1 MGDKRNYA
9 ALDWVIGEI
18 GETLKDARQS
28 LEAYVEDPRDTAR
41 IRFCLT
47 HIHQVHGSL
56 QMVQFH
62 GASLF
67 AEEMEALAEALMHG
81 QVTNEKEAQEALMRS
96 LLQLPLY
103 LDQVKVHHDD
113 HPSVVLPL
121 LNDLRAVRKQSYLSE
136 TNLFSPDLSSL
147 AEIRG
152 ERHPILQ
159 DKAKLREVFKKLREM
174 YQYAAASVLRGVKI
188 DENLTYLDKVLV
200 RAEGVSRGTAAH
212 PLWQA
217 AAALLE
223 ALVRDDVEL
232 SIAVRGLL
240 RQLAR
245 ELRVLEEHGVAA
257 LDAPPKEGLLRNL
270 LYYVAQA
277 EDGGSRVAE
286 VKQRYG
292 LDGALLGGTS
302 TRAQM
307 RKGLIS
313 PPEPDAIRA
322 VVVALQD
329 ELNTCKH
336 LLDLALSGQGGLSD
350 LEEMLPII
358 KRIGDTLA
366 VLGIGEMR
374 KQCMQQYDALAR
386 IRSAGKFGDSELID
400 IANGL
405 ATLENRLEAIAKGAG
420 KTTDYANLDEREVEI
435 DAAKHAVLVECRAGM
450 ETVKETIVEAMS
462 NQWNTSNLPRAVE
475 TLHHV
480 QGGLLMVPLPRPAAI
495 AEACSV
501 YIRDQLSHRPA
512 LPGRELQALAEAIA
526 SIDYFLERL
535 IGGHGDDLDM
545 YLDLAE
551 EALAQLG
558 HSVNGKPL
566 PEPTATVAREPAP
579 APEVAPTPVAA
590 PAEESIVED
599 QAEEEPAAAVA
610 PPLVA
615 EGLVTAEELEEDNES
630 DIDDEIIDIFIEE
643 AADVLATLEE
653 YVPRWADNL
662 GDEDAMVTVRRAFHT
677 LKGSGRMVDAQDIG
691 ELAWAVENMLN
702 RVLDRTVPAQPA
714 HIHLIERVL
723 KVVPALIDAFK
734 NRRPHPDPVRCQ
746 QYIDW
751 AQEMA
756 QGRFPAALD
765 SSSQYQDFTPEAP
778 TVEPEPEQEAVLQ
791 EENEDQVLWE
801 IFASEATTHL
811 AVVDEYIADMI
822 TAAPLYTP
830 PTDQLQRALHTLKG
844 SAHMAGVAP
853 VAAIMAPLENF
864 IKELR
869 SYQIRIDDDI
879 LQLLQDAAAYT
890 REGLE
895 CIYGHRPVVLPK
907 QEQFVA
913 RVQELYELHLA
924 PLIHLKESSGGENKT
939 VDPRMLA
946 IFMAEEMR
954 LLLDADLLLARWR
967 NEPEAINNELPPL
980 LNELRTLSEGARQAN
995 LPAVSLLAEQL
1006 QAAHQAVL
1014 DGRLPRDDNFFDVT
1028 IAAHEKL
1035 LDMVDQIA
1043 AGQTIQPLS
1052 AELQSRLDALAAPAE
1067 LAEAEETVAEE
1078 LTPAAEITAGET
1090 TPEEPWLAQETLLT
1104 DTLAEQPEV
1113 LAEADVPADEAQ
1125 VEEESQAE
1133 EQESAEAG
1141 WIGEELPSSELLFDN
1156 QFAATDEIATDAD
1169 VAAVEETLLEENTP
1183 LDEEELIYFSEES
1196 SEGELTAGD
1205 FLIADEES
1213 ADAGEFDGL
1222 SFDAEATEEELVSA
1236 DAPLL
1241 EEEQAF
1247 AANDHWSASEGLV
1260 AEANLAD
1267 DSAQIAILTNEI
1279 PDDSNL
1285 SAEDFVMDE
1294 EEFLLAEQEISA
1306 EQPLFA
1312 GEEQTPSDLYVPVE
1326 DDAFADEP
1334 AEEQDLQSVEEDAV
1348 VLQEEEPVVLED
1360 VVEPELIAEAQADA
1374 EQQVDEPAAEEVF
1387 EPVESLQVLQTA
1399 ADVEPPPVTV
1409 VQPAAFAPSTLD
1421 TAYIDEAD
1429 FDPDILEIFLDEAF
1443 ELIEEMDE
1451 AIHDWESNW
1460 DNRDAPDTMKRAL
1473 HTLKG
1478 GARLAGL
1485 KNLGELAHDYESFLI
1500 VSSDPSSDPT
1510 YFQKLLAYQD
1520 QVLNGVRAVKAR
1532 LDGEPPP
1539 EPIKTSA
1546 AVPPPVKAPVAAE
1559 PVAPSAAVEAAPVTE
1574 EVPSAPV
1581 AKAVSPVDEG
1591 DDLDDHF
1598 MAPAPRGPAMPQTTK
1613 RQGSQEMIKVSADLL
1628 EELVNLAGETSISR
1642 GRLEQQISDLSGAV
1656 DEVDGT
1662 LRRLHEQLRRLDIE
1676 TEAQV
1681 LFRQEKMASH
1691 EGFDPL
1697 EMDRYSQLQQLTRSL
1712 MESASDLVDL
1722 KATLSEK
1729 IRDAETLLLQQSRI
1743 NSALQEGLMRSR
1755 MVPFSRLVPRLRR
1768 IVRQV
1773 SGELGKHVNFELDNV
1788 EGEMDRSV
1796 LERMV
1801 APLEHMLRN
1810 AVDHGIETPTDR
1822 IAAGKPETGRIL
1834 LSLAREGGDIL
1845 LRLADDGRGINL
1857 ARVRAKAIERG
1868 LMTADANLS
1877 DHEVMQFILQA
1888 GFSTAENV
1896 THISGRGVGMD
1907 VVAAEIKQLGGT
1919 IVIDSKMGVG
1929 TQFTVRL
1936 PFTVSVNRAL
1946 MVQLGNETYAIPLNT
1961 IEGIVRVSPFELE
1974 HYYSHPE
1981 ARFEYAGE
1989 NYQVRYLAT
1998 MLDRDHLPNLEGQV
2012 LPLPVILVRTAQH
2025 TMALQVDGLQGSR
2038 EIVVKSLGPQFAAVQ
2053 GLSGAT
2059 VMGDGSVVVILD
2071 PHALVRREV
2080 ALSSLP
2086 APAKPQA
2093 YLPQTEPSQRTIMVV
2108 DDSVTV
2114 RKVMTR
2120 FLERE
2125 GFNVITAK
2133 DGVDA
2138 LQVLQEEIPDLMLL
2152 DIEMPRMD
2160 GFEVAKNVRST
2171 SRLRHLPIIMIT
2183 SRTGDKHR
2191 QHALNIGVNEYLGK
2205 PYQEEVL
2212 LKTMES
2218 LLNKQPKKA

>member
-56 QMVQFH
+56 QMVEFH

-81 QVTNEKEAQEALMRS
+81 RVTNEKEAQEALMRS

-103 LDQVKVHHDD
+103 LDQVKTYHDD
-113 HPSVVLPL
+113 HPGVVLPL

-136 TNLFSPDLSSL
+136 TNLFNPDLSSL
-147 AEIRG
+147 GQVHG
-152 ERHPILQ
+152 ERHPVLQ
-159 DKAKLREVFKKLREM
+159 DKAKLKEVFKKLREM
-174 YQYAAASVLRGVKI
+174 YQYATASVLRGVKI
-188 DENLTYLDKVLV
+188 DEHLSYLDKVLV
-200 RAEGVSRGTAAH
+200 RAEGISRGTSSH
-212 PLWQA
+212 PLWHA

-245 ELRVLEEHGVAA
+245 ELHVLEDHGVAA
-257 LDAPPKEGLLRNL
+257 LDAPPREGLLRNL
-270 LYYVAQA
+270 LYYVARA
-277 EDGGSRVAE
+277 ENGGTRVAE
-286 VKQRYG
+286 VKGLYG
-292 LDGALLGGTS
+292 LDKALFGGTS
-302 TRAQM
+302 SNAQM

-336 LLDLALSGQGGLSD
+336 LLDLALSGQGGMSD
-350 LEEMLPII
+350 LEEMLPIV

-374 KQCMQQYDALAR
+374 KQAMAEYEMLVA
-386 IRSAGKFGDSELID
+386 IRDRGSFADGELID

-405 ATLENRLEAIAKGAG
+405 ANLENRLEAIAKGAG
-420 KTTDYANLDEREVEI
+420 KTTDYASLNERDVEI
-435 DAAKHAVLVECRAGM
+435 DSAKHAVLVECRAGL

-501 YIRDQLSHRPA
+501 YIRDQLSRRAA
-512 LPGRELQALAEAIA
+512 LPGKELQTLADAIA
-526 SIDYFLERL
+526 SIDYYLERL
-535 IGGHGDDLDM
+535 VGGHGDDIDM
-545 YLDLAE
+545 YLARAD

-558 HSVNGKPL
+558 SSLNGSVKPQAAGAEL
-566 PEPTATVAREPAP
+566 DEAEEAPATAPATTSEPATLVVTRAELLAE
-579 APEVAPTPVAA
+579 APSTPVAA
-590 PAEESIVED
+590 
-599 QAEEEPAAAVA
+599 AVA
-610 PPLVA
+610 EA
-615 EGLVTAEELEEDNES
+615 DDEENP
-630 DIDDEIIDIFIEE
+630 IDDEIIEIFVEE

-653 YVPRWADNL
+653 YVPRWAANL
-662 GDEDAMVTVRRAFHT
+662 TDEDATVTIRRAFHT

-691 ELAWAVENMLN
+691 ELAWAIENMLN
-702 RVLDRTVPAQPA
+702 RVLDRSVSPQSAQVQ
-714 HIHLIERVL
+714 LIEQVL
-723 KVVPALIDAFK
+723 EIIPDLVDAFK
-734 NRRPHPDPVRCQ
+734 SRRPHPDPARCNQ
-746 QYIDW
+746 FIQW
-751 AQEMA
+751 AQDLS
-756 QGRFPAALD
+756 QGRVPVALD
-765 SSSQYQDFTPEAP
+765 SLSSYEDVSTPAVQEPESAVL
-778 TVEPEPEQEAVLQ
+778 VEPQ
-791 EENEDQVLWE
+791 EESEDQVLWE
-801 IFASEATTHL
+801 IFASEALTHL
-811 AVVDEYIADMI
+811 AVLDHYITDMV
-822 TAAPLYTP
+822 TAAPLYSP

-844 SAHMAGVAP
+844 SAHMAAVTP
-853 VAAIMAPLENF
+853 IAAIMTPLESF

-869 SYQIRIDDDI
+869 SYQLRIDDDI
-879 LQLLQDAAAYT
+879 LQLLQDAAQYT
-890 REGLE
+890 RDGLD
-895 CIYGHRPVVLPK
+895 CIYARRPVVLPK
-907 QEQFVA
+907 QEQFIA
-913 RVQELYELHLA
+913 RVQELTELHLA
-924 PLIHLKESSGGENKT
+924 PLIHLREIGDEGEHKA
-939 VDPRMLA
+939 VDPRLLA
-946 IFMAEEMR
+946 IFMAEEMS
-954 LLLDADLLLARWR
+954 LLLDADRLLAYWR
-967 NEPEAINNELPPL
+967 ELPESLRDELPPL
-980 LNELRTLSEGARQAN
+980 MAELQTLSEGARQAN
-995 LPAVSLLAEQL
+995 LPDMSNFAEKLKTIYGAVVAGQLLPDAT
-1006 QAAHQAVL
+1006 
-1014 DGRLPRDDNFFDVT
+1014 FFAT
-1028 IAAHEKL
+1028 MIAAQEKL
-1035 LDMVDQIA
+1035 LDMVDQVA
-1043 AGQTIQPLS
+1043 AGQNVLPVS
-1052 AELQSRLDALAAPAE
+1052 AELQARLDALSTPAE
-1067 LAEAEETVAEE
+1067 ESAEAFADFEFEEEDAGFAANDFGAEVEIEDAE
-1078 LTPAAEITAGET
+1078 LLPVEDIAAAEIEDADS
-1090 TPEEPWLAQETLLT
+1090 TPTEPWLGQETLLT
-1104 DTLAEQPEV
+1104 EQIGESIASDLADAPV
-1113 LAEADVPADEAQ
+1113 AFDLEASDIETDWQ
-1125 VEEESQAE
+1125 K
-1133 EQESAEAG
+1133 
-1141 WIGEELPSSELLFDN
+1141 EELPSSELLFAND
-1156 QFAATDEIATDAD
+1156 FATTDE
-1169 VAAVEETLLEENTP
+1169 VASDSAHNERALESEEP
-1183 LDEEELIYFSEES
+1183 IYFAEAGDDEF
-1196 SEGELTAGD
+1196 TAGD
-1205 FLIADEES
+1205 FLVEDEES
-1213 ADAGEFDGL
+1213 ADTGEPAEGDLLFAAADIYSSEPVLIGDDQADDEL
-1222 SFDAEATEEELVSA
+1222 ESGAMDALAEALSGKPFADLFPGAMDLDEESDSDHAAVGLLVDETLNPIA
-1236 DAPLL
+1236 
-1241 EEEQAF
+1241 EE
-1247 AANDHWSASEGLV
+1247 S
-1260 AEANLAD
+1260 
-1267 DSAQIAILTNEI
+1267 I
-1279 PDDSNL
+1279 
-1285 SAEDFVMDE
+1285 SAEFSEDTDDLVFADIE
-1294 EEFLLAEQEISA
+1294 EVSA
-1306 EQPLFA
+1306 EQPLFVE
-1312 GEEQTPSDLYVPVE
+1312 GEPEETDLFVAVE
-1326 DDAFADEP
+1326 DDLEVNDDLDEGDAEP
-1334 AEEQDLQSVEEDAV
+1334 AEVDPMEDAF
-1348 VLQEEEPVVLED
+1348 EPDESLEVLEAAGEAEAAGEFEAESTAAEPIELAVPD
-1360 VVEPELIAEAQADA
+1360 VVVKQA
-1374 EQQVDEPAAEEVF
+1374 
-1387 EPVESLQVLQTA
+1387 
-1399 ADVEPPPVTV
+1399 PPV
-1409 VQPAAFAPSTLD
+1409 AASHLD
-1421 TAYIDEAD
+1421 AAHIDADD
-1429 FDPDILEIFLDEAF
+1429 FDADILEIFLEEAG

-1451 AIHDWESNW
+1451 AIHAWESDWN
-1460 DNRDAPDTMKRAL
+1460 DRNPPDTMKRAL

-1485 KNLGELAHDYESFLI
+1485 KNLGELAHDYETFLM
-1500 VSSDPSSDPT
+1500 VSSDPASRPD
-1510 YFQKLLAYQD
+1510 YFQTLLTYQD
-1520 QVLNGVRAVKAR
+1520 QVLNGVRGVRAR
-1532 LDGEPPP
+1532 LDGQPAPAP
-1539 EPIKTSA
+1539 VPVPRPAPIA
-1546 AVPPPVKAPVAAE
+1546 PPPVT
-1559 PVAPSAAVEAAPVTE
+1559 APVTE
-1574 EVPSAPV
+1574 TVAQLPAVTEVV
-1581 AKAVSPVDEG
+1581 KAVDEG
-1591 DDLDDHF
+1591 DDLDEHF
-1598 MAPAPRGPAMPQTTK
+1598 MAPAANRGPVVTQSGK
-1613 RQGSQEMIKVSADLL
+1613 RQGPQEMIKVSADLL

-1691 EGFDPL
+1691 EQFDPL
-1697 EMDRYSQLQQLTRSL
+1697 EMDRYSQLQQITRSL

-1722 KATLSEK
+1722 KTTLTEK
-1729 IRDAETLLLQQSRI
+1729 IRDTETLLLQQSRI

-1810 AVDHGIETPTDR
+1810 AVDHGIEAPADR

-1834 LSLAREGGDIL
+1834 LGLAREGGDIL

-1857 ARVRAKAIERG
+1857 SRVRAKAIERG
-1868 LMTADANLS
+1868 LMTADSQLS

-1907 VVAAEIKQLGGT
+1907 VVAAEIKQLGGA

-1946 MVQLGNETYAIPLNT
+1946 MVQLNTETYAIPLNT

-1974 HYYSHPE
+1974 HYYSHPD

-1989 NYQVRYLAT
+1989 NYQVRHLAT
-1998 MLDRDHLPNLEGQV
+1998 MLDHDVQPRLEGQV

-2080 ALSSLP
+2080 ALSNLP
-2086 APAKPQA
+2086 APVRE
-2093 YLPQTEPSQRTIMVV
+2093 LPAEVAPEPAHKTIMVV

-2114 RKVMTR
+2114 RKVMSR

-2125 GFNVITAK
+2125 GYNVVTAK

-2138 LQVLQEEIPDLMLL
+2138 LQLLQEDIPDLMLL

-2191 QHALNIGVNEYLGK
+2191 QHALSIGVNEYLGK
-2205 PYQEEVL
+2205 PYQEDVL
-2212 LKTMES
+2212 LKTMEA
-2218 LLNKQPKKA
+2218 LLAKKHKRA

>member
-56 QMVQFH
+56 QMVEFH

-103 LDQVKVHHDD
+103 LDQVKNHHDD
-113 HPSVVLPL
+113 HPGVVLPL

-136 TNLFSPDLSSL
+136 TNLFNPDLASL
-147 AEIRG
+147 GQVRG

-159 DKAKLREVFKKLREM
+159 DKTKLREVFKKLREM
-174 YQYAAASVLRGVKI
+174 YQYATASVLRGVKI
-188 DENLTYLDKVLV
+188 DENLSYLDKVLV
-200 RAEGVSRGTAAH
+200 RMEGISRGTSSH
-212 PLWQA
+212 PLWHA

-240 RQLAR
+240 RLLAR
-245 ELRVLEEHGVAA
+245 ELRILEEHGVAA
-257 LDAPPKEGLLRNL
+257 LDAPPRDGLLRNL
-270 LYYVAQA
+270 LYYVARA
-277 EDGGSRVAE
+277 EDGGARVAD
-286 VKQRYG
+286 VKQTFG
-292 LDGALLGGTS
+292 LDKALLGGTS
-302 TRAQM
+302 TGAQM

-336 LLDLALSGQGGLSD
+336 LLDLALSGQGGMSD
-350 LEEMLPII
+350 LEEMLPIV
-358 KRIGDTLA
+358 KRIADTLA

-374 KQCMQQYDALAR
+374 KQAMTQYEALAAMR
-386 IRSAGKFGDSELID
+386 DKGTFADGELID
-400 IANGL
+400 VANGL
-405 ATLENRLEAIAKGAG
+405 AHLENRLEAIAKGAG
-420 KTTDYANLDEREVEI
+420 KTTDYASLDEREVEI
-435 DAAKHAVLVECRAGM
+435 DSAKHAVLMECRAGL
-450 ETVKETIVEAMS
+450 EAVKETIVEAMS

-495 AEACSV
+495 AEACSI
-501 YIRDQLSHRPA
+501 YIRDQLSQRPA
-512 LPGRELQALAEAIA
+512 LPGKELQTLAEAIA
-526 SIDYFLERL
+526 SIDYYLERL
-535 IGGHGDDLDM
+535 IGGHGDDLEM
-545 YLDLAE
+545 YLALAE
-551 EALAQLG
+551 EALALLG
-558 HSVNGKPL
+558 YFLG
-566 PEPTATVAREPAP
+566 TAPAESQDAATAQVPAP
-579 APEVAPTPVAA
+579 ATGSQGSAEQVPQPAA
-590 PAEESIVED
+590 PVSMTPPPPAISAEAEEGED
-599 QAEEEPAAAVA
+599 D
-610 PPLVA
+610 
-615 EGLVTAEELEEDNES
+615 DNP
-630 DIDDEIIDIFIEE
+630 IDDEIIEIFVEE

-653 YVPRWADNL
+653 YVPRWAANMA
-662 GDEDAMVTVRRAFHT
+662 DEDAIITVRRAFHT

-691 ELAWAVENMLN
+691 ELAWSIENMLN
-702 RVLDRTVPAQPA
+702 RVLDRTVTAQPA
-714 HIHLIERVL
+714 HVRLIEQVL
-723 KVVPALIDAFK
+723 KVVPALVDAFK
-734 NRRPHPDPVRCQ
+734 NRQPHPDPARCNQ
-746 QYIDW
+746 FIQW
-751 AQEMA
+751 AQELA
-756 QGRFPAALD
+756 QGQLPAALD
-765 SSSQYQDFTPEAP
+765 SAGSYEDVPP
-778 TVEPEPEQEAVLQ
+778 PEQAESESHVTADET

-801 IFASEATTHL
+801 IFASEAATHL
-811 AVVDEYIADMI
+811 AVVDEYIADM
-822 TAAPLYTP
+822 TAAAPLYSP

-844 SAHMAGVAP
+844 SAHMAAVTP
-853 VAAIMAPLENF
+853 IAAIMTPLESF

-869 SYQIRIDDDI
+869 SYQLRIDDDI
-879 LQLLQDAAAYT
+879 LQLLQDAVAYT
-890 REGLE
+890 REGLD
-895 CIYGHRPVVLPK
+895 CIYAHRPVTLTK
-907 QEQFVA
+907 QEQFIA
-913 RVQELYELHLA
+913 RVQELCERYLA
-924 PLIHLKESSGGENKT
+924 PLIHLRESGDDGEHKA
-939 VDPRMLA
+939 VDPRLLA
-946 IFMAEEMR
+946 IFMAEEMS

-967 NEPEAINNELPPL
+967 DAPEALTGELPPL
-980 LNELRTLSEGARQAN
+980 VAELQTLSEGARQAN
-995 LPAVSLLAEQL
+995 LPAMSGFAEQL
-1006 QAAHQAVL
+1006 KAIYSAVL
-1014 DGRLPRDDNFFDVT
+1014 EHRLSPDTAFFDT
-1028 IAAHEKL
+1028 MIAAHEKL
-1035 LDMVDQIA
+1035 LDMVDQVA
-1043 AGQTIQPLS
+1043 AGQNIVPIS
-1052 AELQSRLDALAAPAE
+1052 AELQADLDTLSISTAEVSLSAAEDGEALEAFADFPFEEEAGFDAADFA
-1067 LAEAEETVAEE
+1067 AEANEAANDQEDDETSLE
-1078 LTPAAEITAGET
+1078 LTVPDLAVESEANEDAAASE
-1090 TPEEPWLAQETLLT
+1090 PEEFWLGQETLLT
-1104 DTLAEQPEV
+1104 EHLP
-1113 LAEADVPADEAQ
+1113 
-1125 VEEESQAE
+1125 EESRPEAE
-1133 EQESAEAG
+1133 LAGSATEEAA
-1141 WIGEELPSSELLFDN
+1141 WQNAELPSSELLFEND
-1156 QFAATDEIATDAD
+1156 FATTDEVATFAVQDEHAD
-1169 VAAVEETLLEENTP
+1169 LLEHA
-1183 LDEEELIYFSEES
+1183 DEAFIDFSEADD
-1196 SEGELTAGD
+1196 EGFGAGD
-1205 FLIADEES
+1205 FLVEDEES
-1213 ADAGEFDGL
+1213 ADAGEPVEGDLLFAADENAVEPPLIQDDESEFAGLDTAEPSGFDFAPGEL
-1222 SFDAEATEEELVSA
+1222 TAAVASTDSDEDLVFADAEEV
-1236 DAPLL
+1236 
-1241 EEEQAF
+1241 
-1247 AANDHWSASEGLV
+1247 
-1260 AEANLAD
+1260 
-1267 DSAQIAILTNEI
+1267 
-1279 PDDSNL
+1279 
-1285 SAEDFVMDE
+1285 
-1294 EEFLLAEQEISA
+1294 SA
-1306 EQPLFA
+1306 EQPLFVD
-1312 GEEQTPSDLYVPVE
+1312 GEPEDEAEIFVAEEDELAFE
-1326 DDAFADEP
+1326 DDGLPENTI
-1334 AEEQDLQSVEEDAV
+1334 VT
-1348 VLQEEEPVVLED
+1348 EEE
-1360 VVEPELIAEAQADA
+1360 A
-1374 EQQVDEPAAEEVF
+1374 F
-1387 EPVESLQVLQTA
+1387 EPDEGLQVLATETDI
-1399 ADVEPPPVTV
+1399 DVEPVILEQRADVVAPPN
-1409 VQPAAFAPSTLD
+1409 PAERHRD
-1421 TAYIDEAD
+1421 TAHIDAED
-1429 FDPDILEIFLDEAF
+1429 FDPDILEIFLEEAA

-1451 AIHDWESNW
+1451 AIHDWESDW
-1460 DNRDAPDTMKRAL
+1460 ANRDAPDTMKRAL

-1485 KNLGELAHDYESFLI
+1485 KNLGELAHDYETFLM
-1500 VSSDPSSDPT
+1500 VSTDPSSNPH
-1510 YFQKLLAYQD
+1510 YFQTLLAYQD
-1520 QVLNGVRAVKAR
+1520 QVLNGVRGVRAR
-1532 LDGEPPP
+1532 LDGEP
-1539 EPIKTSA
+1539 EPA
-1546 AVPPPVKAPVAAE
+1546 PPPRPAPVATA
-1559 PVAPSAAVEAAPVTE
+1559 VSAPTADAPV
-1574 EVPSAPV
+1574 VQAPV
-1581 AKAVSPVDEG
+1581 PPAQQIVKAVDEG

-1598 MAPAPRGPAMPQTTK
+1598 MAPVVNRGPVTTQGK
-1613 RQGSQEMIKVSADLL
+1613 RQGPQEMIKVPADLL

-1681 LFRQEKMASH
+1681 LFRQEKMATH

-1722 KATLSEK
+1722 KSTLTDK
-1729 IRDAETLLLQQSRI
+1729 IRDTETLLLQQSRI

-1810 AVDHGIETPTDR
+1810 AVDHGIETPADR
-1822 IAAGKPETGRIL
+1822 VAAGKPETGRIL

-1857 ARVRAKAIERG
+1857 ERVRAKAIERG
-1868 LMTADANLS
+1868 LMAAEAQLS

-1907 VVAAEIKQLGGT
+1907 VVAAEIKQLGGA
-1919 IVIDSKMGVG
+1919 IVIDSRMGMG

-1946 MVQLGNETYAIPLNT
+1946 MVQLGTDAYAIPLNT

-1974 HYYSHPE
+1974 HYYSHPD

-1989 NYQVRYLAT
+1989 NYQVRHLGT
-1998 MLDRDHLPNLEGQV
+1998 MLDHELQPRLDGQV
-2012 LPLPVILVRTAQH
+2012 LPLPVILVRSAQH

-2059 VMGDGSVVVILD
+2059 VMGDGSVVIILD

-2080 ALSSLP
+2080 ALSVLP
-2086 APAKPQA
+2086 APVRE
-2093 YLPQTEPSQRTIMVV
+2093 LPAEIAAEPVHKTIMVV

-2125 GFNVITAK
+2125 GYNVVTAK

-2138 LQVLQEEIPDLMLL
+2138 LQLLQDELPDLMLL

-2171 SRLRHLPIIMIT
+2171 SRMRHLPIIMIT

-2191 QHALNIGVNEYLGK
+2191 QHALSIGVNEYLGK
-2205 PYQEEVL
+2205 PYQEDVL
-2212 LKTMES
+2212 LKTMEA
-2218 LLNKQPKKA
+2218 LLSKKTKRA

>member
-56 QMVQFH
+56 QMVEFH

-81 QVTNEKEAQEALMRS
+81 RVTNEKEAQEALMRS

-103 LDQVKVHHDD
+103 LDQVKTYHDD
-113 HPSVVLPL
+113 HPGVVLPL

-136 TNLFSPDLSSL
+136 TNLFNPDLSSL
-147 AEIRG
+147 GQVRG
-152 ERHPILQ
+152 ERHPVLQ
-159 DKAKLREVFKKLREM
+159 DKAKLKEVFKKLREM
-174 YQYAAASVLRGVKI
+174 YQYATASVLRGVKI
-188 DENLTYLDKVLV
+188 DEHLSYLDKVLV
-200 RAEGVSRGTAAH
+200 RAEGISRGTSSH
-212 PLWQA
+212 PLWHA
-217 AAALLE
+217 ASALLE

-245 ELRVLEEHGVAA
+245 ELHVLEDHGVAA
-257 LDAPPKEGLLRNL
+257 LDAPPREGLLRNL
-270 LYYVAQA
+270 LYYVARA
-277 EDGGSRVAE
+277 EDGGTRVAE
-286 VKQRYG
+286 VKELYG
-292 LDGALLGGTS
+292 LDKALFGGS
-302 TRAQM
+302 SSNAQM

-336 LLDLALSGQGGLSD
+336 LLDLALSGQGGMSD
-350 LEEMLPII
+350 LEEMLPIV

-374 KQCMQQYDALAR
+374 KQAMEQHEMLVA
-386 IRSAGKFGDSELID
+386 IRDRGSFADGELID

-405 ATLENRLEAIAKGAG
+405 ANLENRLEAIAKGAG
-420 KTTDYANLDEREVEI
+420 KTTDYASLNERDVEI
-435 DAAKHAVLVECRAGM
+435 DSAKHAVLVECRSGL

-462 NQWNTSNLPRAVE
+462 NTWNTSNLPRAVE

-501 YIRDQLSHRPA
+501 YIRDHLCHRTAQPSK
-512 LPGRELQALAEAIA
+512 ELQTLADAIA
-526 SIDYFLERL
+526 SIDYYLERL
-535 IGGHGDDLDM
+535 VGGHGDDIEI
-545 YLDLAE
+545 YLTRAD
-551 EALAQLG
+551 EALAQLNDLVEG
-558 HSVNGKPL
+558 NAAA
-566 PEPTATVAREPAP
+566 PEAAVTPAV
-579 APEVAPTPVAA
+579 EVAPAAAAEPATLVEAVEDEPVAEA
-590 PAEESIVED
+590 P
-599 QAEEEPAAAVA
+599 AAVA
-610 PPLVA
+610 EAAAPEA
-615 EGLVTAEELEEDNES
+615 EAEDDENP
-630 DIDDEIIDIFIEE
+630 IDDEIIEIFVEE

-653 YVPRWADNL
+653 YVPRWASNL
-662 GDEDAMVTVRRAFHT
+662 QDEDATVTVRRAFHT

-691 ELAWAVENMLN
+691 ELAWAIENMLN
-702 RVLDRTVPAQPA
+702 RVLDRTVPPQLAQVQ
-714 HIHLIERVL
+714 LIEQVL
-723 KVVPALIDAFK
+723 TVIPDLVDAFK
-734 NRRPHPDPVRCQ
+734 NRRPHPDPTRCNQ
-746 QYIDW
+746 FIQW
-751 AQEMA
+751 AQDLA
-756 QGRFPAALD
+756 QGRVPQALD
-765 SSSQYQDFTPEAP
+765 SLSSYEDVPAPAVQEEPESDVL
-778 TVEPEPEQEAVLQ
+778 VEPQ
-791 EENEDQVLWE
+791 EESEDQVLWE
-801 IFASEATTHL
+801 IFASEALTHL
-811 AVVDEYIADMI
+811 VVLDGYITDMV
-822 TAAPLYTP
+822 TAAPLYSP

-844 SAHMAGVAP
+844 SAHMAAVTP
-853 VAAIMAPLENF
+853 IAAIMTPLESF

-869 SYQIRIDDDI
+869 SYQLRIDDDI
-879 LQLLQDAAAYT
+879 LQLLQDAAQYT
-890 REGLE
+890 REGLD
-895 CIYGHRPVVLPK
+895 CIYVRQPVVLPK
-907 QEQFVA
+907 QEQFIA
-913 RVQELYELHLA
+913 RVQELSERHLG
-924 PLIHLKESSGGENKT
+924 PLIHLKESGDDGEHKA
-939 VDPRMLA
+939 VDPRLLA
-946 IFMAEEMR
+946 IFMAEEMS
-954 LLLDADLLLARWR
+954 LLLDADRLLAYWR
-967 NEPEAINNELPPL
+967 ELPDSLSGELPPL
-980 LNELRTLSEGARQAN
+980 IAELQTLSEGARQAN
-995 LPAVSLLAEQL
+995 LPDMSSFAEKLKAIYSAVVAGQL
-1006 QAAHQAVL
+1006 PPDAT
-1014 DGRLPRDDNFFDVT
+1014 FFAT
-1028 IAAHEKL
+1028 MIAAQEKL
-1035 LDMVDQIA
+1035 LDMVDQVA
-1043 AGQTIQPLS
+1043 AGQNVLPVS
-1052 AELQSRLDALAAPAE
+1052 AELQARLDALFTAPAE
-1067 LAEAEETVAEE
+1067 AFADFEFEEEDAGF
-1078 LTPAAEITAGET
+1078 AAEDFGTEVEIEDAELLPVEEAAAAETDVADT
-1090 TPEEPWLAQETLLT
+1090 TPTESWLGQETLLT
-1104 DTLAEQPEV
+1104 ENFD
-1113 LAEADVPADEAQ
+1113 ADESDLVASDEEA
-1125 VEEESQAE
+1125 VEQ
-1133 EQESAEAG
+1133 
-1141 WIGEELPSSELLFDN
+1141 EELPSSELLFAND
-1156 QFAATDEIATDAD
+1156 FATTDE
-1169 VAAVEETLLEENTP
+1169 VASEGAHDEPALE
-1183 LDEEELIYFSEES
+1183 SEES
-1196 SEGELTAGD
+1196 VFFAEDGDDEFTADD
-1205 FLIADEES
+1205 FLAADEES
-1213 ADAGEFDGL
+1213 ADTGEVLEGDLLFAAEDIYSSEPVLIDDEQSEAGDSEAMDALAEALSDKPLAELFPGIMDLDDDSDSEHAAAELSADEELSLIAEEPVDAGL
-1222 SFDAEATEEELVSA
+1222 SDE
-1236 DAPLL
+1236 
-1241 EEEQAF
+1241 
-1247 AANDHWSASEGLV
+1247 
-1260 AEANLAD
+1260 AD
-1267 DSAQIAILTNEI
+1267 DLVFADI
-1279 PDDSNL
+1279 
-1285 SAEDFVMDE
+1285 E
-1294 EEFLLAEQEISA
+1294 EVSA
-1306 EQPLFA
+1306 EQPVL
-1312 GEEQTPSDLYVPVE
+1312 VE
-1326 DDAFADEP
+1326 DEAEETELFVAAEDDFVVDDEEAVAESVEIDATEDAFEPDESL
-1334 AEEQDLQSVEEDAV
+1334 E
-1348 VLQEEEPVVLED
+1348 VLEIASEPEPV
-1360 VVEPELIAEAQADA
+1360 AE
-1374 EQQVDEPAAEEVF
+1374 VAAESAAPEAAVEVAAP
-1387 EPVESLQVLQTA
+1387 EVTITQAPPTPESH
-1399 ADVEPPPVTV
+1399 
-1409 VQPAAFAPSTLD
+1409 LD
-1421 TAYIDEAD
+1421 TAHIDADD
-1429 FDPDILEIFLDEAF
+1429 FDPDILEIFLEEAG

-1451 AIHDWESNW
+1451 AIHAWESDWN
-1460 DNRDAPDTMKRAL
+1460 DRNPPDTMKRAL

-1485 KNLGELAHDYESFLI
+1485 KNLGELAHDYETFLM
-1500 VSSDPSSDPT
+1500 VSSDPSSRPD
-1510 YFQKLLAYQD
+1510 YFQTLLAYPD
-1520 QVLNGVRAVKAR
+1520 QVLNGVRGVRAR
-1532 LDGEPPP
+1532 LDGEPAPAP
-1539 EPIKTSA
+1539 VPAPRPVPMT
-1546 AVPPPVKAPVAAE
+1546 PPPV
-1559 PVAPSAAVEAAPVTE
+1559 AAPVTE
-1574 EVPSAPV
+1574 TTTQLPAVTEVV
-1581 AKAVSPVDEG
+1581 KAVDDG

-1598 MAPAPRGPAMPQTTK
+1598 MAPAANRGPVVTQAGK
-1613 RQGSQEMIKVSADLL
+1613 RQGPQEMIKVSADLL

-1691 EGFDPL
+1691 EQFDPL

-1722 KATLSEK
+1722 KITLKDK
-1729 IRDAETLLLQQSRI
+1729 IRDTETLLLQQSRI

-1810 AVDHGIETPTDR
+1810 AVDHGIEAPADR

-1857 ARVRAKAIERG
+1857 SRVRAKAIERG
-1868 LMTADANLS
+1868 LMTAESQLS
-1877 DHEVMQFILQA
+1877 DHDVMQFILQA
-1888 GFSTAENV
+1888 GFSTAESV

-1907 VVAAEIKQLGGT
+1907 VVAAEIKQLGGA

-1946 MVQLGNETYAIPLNT
+1946 MVQLGTETYAIPLNT

-1974 HYYSHPE
+1974 HYYSHPD

-1989 NYQVRYLAT
+1989 NYQVRHLGT
-1998 MLDRDHLPNLEGQV
+1998 MLDRDMLPRLEGQV

-2038 EIVVKSLGPQFAAVQ
+2038 EIVVKSLGPQFASVQ

-2059 VMGDGSVVVILD
+2059 VMGDGSVVVIID

-2080 ALSSLP
+2080 ALSNLP
-2086 APAKPQA
+2086 APVRE
-2093 YLPQTEPSQRTIMVV
+2093 LPAEVAPEPVHKTIMVV

-2114 RKVMTR
+2114 RKVMSR

-2125 GFNVITAK
+2125 GYNVVTAK

-2138 LQVLQEEIPDLMLL
+2138 LQLLQEDIPDLMLL

-2160 GFEVAKNVRST
+2160 GFEVAKNVRSS

-2191 QHALNIGVNEYLGK
+2191 QHALSIGVNEYLGK
-2205 PYQEEVL
+2205 PYQEDVL
-2212 LKTMES
+2212 LKTMEA
-2218 LLNKQPKKA
+2218 LLAKKHKRA

>member
-56 QMVQFH
+56 QMVEFH

-103 LDQVKVHHDD
+103 LDQVKTYHDD
-113 HPSVVLPL
+113 HPGVVLPL

-136 TNLFSPDLSSL
+136 TNLFNPDLSSL
-147 AEIRG
+147 SQVRG
-152 ERHPILQ
+152 ERHPVLQ
-159 DKAKLREVFKKLREM
+159 DKAKLKEVFKKLREM
-174 YQYAAASVLRGVKI
+174 YQYATASVLRGVKI
-188 DENLTYLDKVLV
+188 DEHLGYLDKVLV
-200 RAEGVSRGTAAH
+200 RAEGISRGTSSH
-212 PLWQA
+212 PLWLA
-217 AAALLE
+217 ASALLE

-245 ELRVLEEHGVAA
+245 ELRILEEHGIAA
-257 LDAPPKEGLLRNL
+257 LDAPPREGLLRNL
-270 LYYVAQA
+270 LYYVARA
-277 EDGGSRVAE
+277 EDGGTRVSDIKE
-286 VKQRYG
+286 IFG
-292 LDGALLGGTS
+292 LNNALFGGS
-302 TRAQM
+302 SSNAQM
-307 RKGLIS
+307 RRGLIS

-336 LLDLALSGQGGLSD
+336 LLDLALSGQGGMSD
-350 LEEMLPII
+350 LEEMLPIV

-374 KQCMQQYDALAR
+374 KQAMVQYEALTA
-386 IRSAGKFGDSELID
+386 IRDKGAFADGELIEV
-400 IANGL
+400 ANGL
-405 ATLENRLEAIAKGAG
+405 ANLENRLEAIAKGAG
-420 KTTDYANLDEREVEI
+420 KTTDYASLNERDVEI
-435 DAAKHAVLVECRAGM
+435 DSAKHAVLVECRTGL

-462 NQWNTSNLPRAVE
+462 NQWNTSNLPRAVD

-480 QGGLLMVPLPRPAAI
+480 RGGLLMVPLPRPAAI

-501 YIRDQLSHRPA
+501 YIRDQLSHRAA
-512 LPGRELQALAEAIA
+512 LPGKELQTLADAIA

-535 IGGHGDDLDM
+535 VGGHGDDLDM
-545 YLDLAE
+545 YLARAD
-551 EALAQLG
+551 EALAQLDRYRDATAETDIG
-558 HSVNGKPL
+558 AEAEA
-566 PEPTATVAREPAP
+566 EPVTPASANAVVDAADDQVPVLAETVSAD
-579 APEVAPTPVAA
+579 APTSVTPTTLTPTTLP
-590 PAEESIVED
+590 PASADGED
-599 QAEEEPAAAVA
+599 ED
-610 PPLVA
+610 
-615 EGLVTAEELEEDNES
+615 EDNP
-630 DIDDEIIDIFIEE
+630 IDDEIIEIFVEE
-643 AADVLATLEE
+643 AADVLATLDE
-653 YVPRWADNL
+653 YVPRWAANMA
-662 GDEDAMVTVRRAFHT
+662 DEDAIITIRRAFHT

-691 ELAWAVENMLN
+691 ELAWSIENMLN
-702 RVLDRTVPAQPA
+702 RVLDRTVTAQPA
-714 HIHLIERVL
+714 QVQLIEQVL
-723 KVVPALIDAFK
+723 KVVPTLVDAFK
-734 NRRPHPDPVRCQ
+734 NGRPHPEPTRCAQ
-746 QYIDW
+746 FIQW
-751 AQEMA
+751 AQDLA
-756 QGRFPAALD
+756 QGRVPTALD
-765 SSSQYQDFTPEAP
+765 SIGSYEDVPPPVTQE
-778 TVEPEPEQEAVLQ
+778 VEPEVSAEVV

-801 IFASEATTHL
+801 IFASEALTHL
-811 AVVDEYIADMI
+811 AVVDDYIAEMM
-822 TAAPLYTP
+822 TAAPLYSP

-844 SAHMAGVAP
+844 SAHMASVAP
-853 VAAIMAPLENF
+853 IAAIMTPLETF

-869 SYQIRIDDDI
+869 SYQLRIDDDI
-879 LQLLQDAAAYT
+879 LQLLQDAAHYT
-890 REGLE
+890 REGLD
-895 CIYGHRPVVLPK
+895 CIYAHKPVVLPK
-907 QEQFVA
+907 QEQFIA
-913 RVQELYELHLA
+913 RVQELSELHLA
-924 PLIHLKESSGGENKT
+924 PLIHLREIASEGEHKA
-939 VDPRMLA
+939 VDPRLLA
-946 IFMAEEMR
+946 IFMAEEMS

-967 NEPEAINNELPPL
+967 EAPESLKEELPPL
-980 LNELRTLSEGARQAN
+980 IAELQTLSEGARQAN
-995 LPAVSLLAEQL
+995 LPVMSGFADQLKAIHSAALGGQLA
-1006 QAAHQAVL
+1006 ADDGFFTVL
-1014 DGRLPRDDNFFDVT
+1014 

-1043 AGQTIQPLS
+1043 AGQNIVPVS
-1052 AELQSRLDALAAPAE
+1052 AELQAELDALSAETAATSTVTPTE
-1067 LAEAEETVAEE
+1067 GLEDAEAFADFAFEEETGFDAADFAVAVEGDEELMELSPADLAVASEESEEVLPHAEHEESWLGQEELLTAKMPEEVAEE
-1078 LTPAAEITAGET
+1078 ASAPSAI
-1090 TPEEPWLAQETLLT
+1090 
-1104 DTLAEQPEV
+1104 D
-1113 LAEADVPADEAQ
+1113 ADAMDA
-1125 VEEESQAE
+1125 
-1133 EQESAEAG
+1133 
-1141 WIGEELPSSELLFDN
+1141 ELPSAELLYAND
-1156 QFAATDEIATDAD
+1156 FAATDEIASAD
-1169 VAAVEETLLEENTP
+1169 SV
-1183 LDEEELIYFSEES
+1183 DEESEEAVYFA
-1196 SEGELTAGD
+1196 EDNAFGAED
-1205 FLIADEES
+1205 FLIADEET
-1213 ADAGEFDGL
+1213 ADAGEPLEGDLLFAAEELYADEL
-1222 SFDAEATEEELVSA
+1222 SLVGEDAEYLTPEVDESEAAAAEEHLESSELDVDLTEESVAPGPLADESSLATASLADMALSIEDLVFLEAEEVSVEEPLIVADDEGSETELLIA
-1236 DAPLL
+1236 AEDDLEFA
-1241 EEEQAF
+1241 EEEA
-1247 AANDHWSASEGLV
+1247 
-1260 AEANLAD
+1260 
-1267 DSAQIAILTNEI
+1267 
-1279 PDDSNL
+1279 
-1285 SAEDFVMDE
+1285 
-1294 EEFLLAEQEISA
+1294 
-1306 EQPLFA
+1306 
-1312 GEEQTPSDLYVPVE
+1312 
-1326 DDAFADEP
+1326 P
-1334 AEEQDLQSVEEDAV
+1334 AEEAQVAEQVDVDAEEDAFEPDESLE
-1348 VLQEEEPVVLED
+1348 VLVAADETADEAPETDLAAPD
-1360 VVEPELIAEAQADA
+1360 VTF
-1374 EQQVDEPAAEEVF
+1374 QQMSHHHEPA
-1387 EPVESLQVLQTA
+1387 
-1399 ADVEPPPVTV
+1399 
-1409 VQPAAFAPSTLD
+1409 LD
-1421 TAYIDEAD
+1421 TAHIDEDD
-1429 FDPDILEIFLDEAF
+1429 FDPDILEIFLEEAA

-1451 AIHDWESNW
+1451 AIHTWESNW
-1460 DNRDAPDTMKRAL
+1460 ANRDAPDTMKRAL

-1485 KNLGELAHDYESFLI
+1485 KNLGELAHEYETFLM
-1500 VSSDPSSDPT
+1500 VSTDPASNPN
-1510 YFQKLLAYQD
+1510 YFQILLAYQD
-1520 QVLNGVRAVKAR
+1520 QVLNSVRGVRAR
-1532 LDGEPPP
+1532 LDGEPAPAP
-1539 EPIKTSA
+1539 
-1546 AVPPPVKAPVAAE
+1546 VPAPRPAPVAPPAAQTPAATAAQVPAVAE
-1559 PVAPSAAVEAAPVTE
+1559 VV
-1574 EVPSAPV
+1574 
-1581 AKAVSPVDEG
+1581 KAVDDS
-1591 DDLDDHF
+1591 DDLDDQF
-1598 MAPAPRGPAMPQTTK
+1598 MAPAASRGPVAAPTGK

-1691 EGFDPL
+1691 EQFDPL

-1722 KATLSEK
+1722 KITLKDK
-1729 IRDAETLLLQQSRI
+1729 IRDTETLLLQQSRI

-1810 AVDHGIETPTDR
+1810 AVDHGIEAPADR

-1834 LSLAREGGDIL
+1834 LGLAREGGDIL

-1857 ARVRAKAIERG
+1857 ERVRAKAVERG
-1868 LMTADANLS
+1868 LMTADSQLS

-1896 THISGRGVGMD
+1896 TQISGRGVGMD
-1907 VVAAEIKQLGGT
+1907 VVAAEIKQLGGA

-1946 MVQLGNETYAIPLNT
+1946 MVQLGTETYAIPLNT

-1974 HYYSHPE
+1974 HYYSHPD

-1989 NYQVRYLAT
+1989 NYQVRHLGS
-1998 MLDRDHLPNLEGQV
+1998 MLDRDMQPHLEGQV
-2012 LPLPVILVRTAQH
+2012 LPLPVILVRSAQH

-2038 EIVVKSLGPQFAAVQ
+2038 EIVVKSLGPQFAAAQ

-2080 ALSSLP
+2080 ALSNLP
-2086 APAKPQA
+2086 APERE
-2093 YLPQTEPSQRTIMVV
+2093 LPVETVPEPVHKTIMVV

-2125 GFNVITAK
+2125 GFNVVTAK

-2138 LQVLQEEIPDLMLL
+2138 LQLLQEEIPDLMLL

-2191 QHALNIGVNEYLGK
+2191 QHALSIGVNEYLGK

-2212 LKTMES
+2212 LKTMET
-2218 LLNKQPKKA
+2218 LLSKKNKRT

>member
-56 QMVQFH
+56 QMVEFH

-103 LDQVKVHHDD
+103 LDQVKTYHDD
-113 HPSVVLPL
+113 HPGVVLPL

-136 TNLFSPDLSSL
+136 TNLFNPDLSL
-147 AEIRG
+147 IGQVRG
-152 ERHPILQ
+152 ERHPVLQ
-159 DKAKLREVFKKLREM
+159 DKTKLKEVFKKLREM

-188 DENLTYLDKVLV
+188 DEHLGYLDKVLV
-200 RAEGVSRGTAAH
+200 RAEGISRGTSSH
-212 PLWQA
+212 PLWLA
-217 AAALLE
+217 ASALLE

-257 LDAPPKEGLLRNL
+257 LDAPPREGLLRNL
-270 LYYVAQA
+270 LYYVARA
-277 EDGGSRVAE
+277 EDGGTRVSDLKE
-286 VKQRYG
+286 IFG
-292 LDGALLGGTS
+292 LNKALFGGAPNS
-302 TRAQM
+302 AQM

-350 LEEMLPII
+350 LEEMLPIV

-374 KQCMQQYDALAR
+374 KQAMVQHEALMA
-386 IRSAGKFGDSELID
+386 IRDKGSFSDGELID

-405 ATLENRLEAIAKGAG
+405 ANLENRLEAIAKGAG
-420 KTTDYANLDEREVEI
+420 KTTDYASLNERDVEI
-435 DAAKHAVLVECRAGM
+435 DSAKHAVLVECRAGL

-480 QGGLLMVPLPRPAAI
+480 QGGLLMVPLPRAAAI

-501 YIRDQLSHRPA
+501 YIRDQLSRRPA
-512 LPGRELQALAEAIA
+512 LPGKELQTLADAIA

-535 IGGHGDDLDM
+535 VGGHGDDLDM
-545 YLDLAE
+545 YLARADEALIQLGRSAGTAAEAEAPEAEPEAAAIETVTETEMVANSPAEASVE
-551 EALAQLG
+551 EAAFAP
-558 HSVNGKPL
+558 SS
-566 PEPTATVAREPAP
+566 TVQ
-579 APEVAPTPVAA
+579 VAA
-590 PAEESIVED
+590 TSSAEAED
-599 QAEEEPAAAVA
+599 DDENP
-610 PPLVA
+610 
-615 EGLVTAEELEEDNES
+615 
-630 DIDDEIIDIFIEE
+630 IDDEIIEIFVEE
-643 AADVLATLEE
+643 ASDVVATLEE
-653 YVPRWADNL
+653 YVPRWASNMA
-662 GDEDAMVTVRRAFHT
+662 DEDAITTVRRAFHT

-691 ELAWAVENMLN
+691 ELAWSIENMLN
-702 RVLDRTVPAQPA
+702 RVLDRTVTTQPAQVQ
-714 HIHLIERVL
+714 LIERVL
-723 KVVPALIDAFK
+723 KVVPALVDAFRSG
-734 NRRPHPDPVRCQ
+734 NPNPESTRCAQ
-746 QYIDW
+746 FIQW
-751 AQEMA
+751 AQELS
-756 QGRFPAALD
+756 QGRVPAALD
-765 SSSQYQDFTPEAP
+765 AIGSYEDVQPPAAQE
-778 TVEPEPEQEAVLQ
+778 VEPEISAELV
-791 EENEDQVLWE
+791 EESEDQVLWE
-801 IFASEATTHL
+801 IFASEALTHL
-811 AVVDEYIADMI
+811 AVVDGYIADMI
-822 TAAPLYTP
+822 TAAPLYSP
-830 PTDQLQRALHTLKG
+830 PPDQLQRALHTLKG
-844 SAHMAGVAP
+844 SAHMAGVTPIAS
-853 VAAIMAPLENF
+853 IMTPLETF

-869 SYQIRIDDDI
+869 SYQLRIDDDI
-879 LQLLQDAAAYT
+879 LQLLQDAALYT
-890 REGLE
+890 REGLD
-895 CIYGHRPVVLPK
+895 CIYEHRPVVLPK
-907 QEQFVA
+907 QEQYIA

-924 PLIHLKESSGGENKT
+924 PLIHLRESGEGEHKA
-939 VDPRMLA
+939 VDPRLLA
-946 IFMAEEMR
+946 IFMAEEMS
-954 LLLDADLLLARWR
+954 LLLDADRLLAQWR
-967 NEPEAINNELPPL
+967 ATPESFNNELPPL
-980 LNELRTLSEGARQAN
+980 IAELQTLSEGARQAN
-995 LPAVSLLAEQL
+995 LPEMSGFADQLKSIHSAVLSEQL
-1006 QAAHQAVL
+1006 PA
-1014 DGRLPRDDNFFDVT
+1014 DDAYFSVV

-1035 LDMVDQIA
+1035 LDMVDQVA
-1043 AGQTIQPLS
+1043 AGQNIVPVSTDLQTGLDTLSIAASDSEEAEAFADFAFEEDTGFDAADFAVTADHSAGGDEEPMLLSPDDLAVEHEESWLGQEELLTADMPEENGVAAEPTDAMDAELPS
-1052 AELQSRLDALAAPAE
+1052 AELLFANDFAI
-1067 LAEAEETVAEE
+1067 TD
-1078 LTPAAEITAGET
+1078 EIATS
-1090 TPEEPWLAQETLLT
+1090 
-1104 DTLAEQPEV
+1104 
-1113 LAEADVPADEAQ
+1113 DE
-1125 VEEESQAE
+1125 
-1133 EQESAEAG
+1133 
-1141 WIGEELPSSELLFDN
+1141 IG
-1156 QFAATDEIATDAD
+1156 ATDEIASA
-1169 VAAVEETLLEENTP
+1169 
-1183 LDEEELIYFSEES
+1183 ELIDLDDEPIIFEES
-1196 SEGELTAGD
+1196 DFTAED
-1205 FLIADEES
+1205 FLIEDEDA
-1213 ADAGEFDGL
+1213 ADAGEPLEGDLLFAAEEL
-1222 SFDAEATEEELVSA
+1222 YAAEPSLISEDAEYMAPEGATGGEAELQETETS
-1236 DAPLL
+1236 LL
-1241 EEEQAF
+1241 EESGALEL
-1247 AANDHWSASEGLV
+1247 S
-1260 AEANLAD
+1260 AD
-1267 DSAQIAILTNEI
+1267 DSGLADADLADIA
-1279 PDDSNL
+1279 L
-1285 SAEDFVMDE
+1285 SAEDLVFIEVE
-1294 EEFLLAEQEISA
+1294 GGAA
-1306 EQPLFA
+1306 EQPLF
-1312 GEEQTPSDLYVPVE
+1312 VE
-1326 DDAFADEP
+1326 ADEP
-1334 AEEQDLQSVEEDAV
+1334 DDIELLIAAEDELEFAPEDDQLEVDAEEDAFEPDESLA
-1348 VLQEEEPVVLED
+1348 VLASPD
-1360 VVEPELIAEAQADA
+1360 ADA
-1374 EQQVDEPAAEEVF
+1374 TDDHEDATDLAAPDVTIHRPPHAEPG
-1387 EPVESLQVLQTA
+1387 
-1399 ADVEPPPVTV
+1399 
-1409 VQPAAFAPSTLD
+1409 AFD
-1421 TAYIDEAD
+1421 TAHIEADD
-1429 FDPDILEIFLDEAF
+1429 FDPDILEIFLEEAA

-1451 AIHDWESNW
+1451 AIHRWESDW
-1460 DNRDAPDTMKRAL
+1460 DNRDSPDTMKRAL

-1485 KNLGELAHDYESFLI
+1485 KNLGELAHEYESFLM
-1500 VSSDPSSDPT
+1500 VSTDPASNPN
-1510 YFQKLLAYQD
+1510 YFQTLLAYQD
-1520 QVLNGVRAVKAR
+1520 QVLHGVRGVRAH
-1532 LDGEPPP
+1532 LDGEPAPQ
-1539 EPIKTSA
+1539 PIPA
-1546 AVPPPVKAPVAAE
+1546 PRAAPVA
-1559 PVAPSAAVEAAPVTE
+1559 PVA
-1574 EVPSAPV
+1574 SAP
-1581 AKAVSPVDEG
+1581 AADAAAQLPAVMPVVTKVVDEG

-1598 MAPAPRGPAMPQTTK
+1598 MAPAANRGPVAAPAGK

-1681 LFRQEKMASH
+1681 LFRQEKMASY
-1691 EGFDPL
+1691 EQFDPL

-1722 KATLSEK
+1722 KTTLTDK
-1729 IRDAETLLLQQSRI
+1729 IRDTETLLLQQSRI

-1773 SGELGKHVNFELDNV
+1773 SGELGKHVNLELDNV

-1810 AVDHGIETPTDR
+1810 AVDHGVESPADR

-1857 ARVRAKAIERG
+1857 SRVRAKAVERG
-1868 LMTADANLS
+1868 LMTADSQLS

-1907 VVAAEIKQLGGT
+1907 VVAAEIKQLGGA

-1946 MVQLGNETYAIPLNT
+1946 MVQLATDTYAIPLNT

-1974 HYYSHPE
+1974 HYYNHPD

-1989 NYQVRYLAT
+1989 NYQVRHLGS
-1998 MLDRDHLPNLEGQV
+1998 MLDRNMKPALEGQV
-2012 LPLPVILVRTAQH
+2012 LPLPVILVRSAQH

-2038 EIVVKSLGPQFAAVQ
+2038 EIVVKSLGPQFAAAQ

-2080 ALSSLP
+2080 ALSNLPSPTRELP
-2086 APAKPQA
+2086 AELVPESVHK
-2093 YLPQTEPSQRTIMVV
+2093 TIMVV

-2125 GFNVITAK
+2125 GFNVVTAK

-2138 LQVLQEEIPDLMLL
+2138 LQLLQEEIPDLMLL

-2191 QHALNIGVNEYLGK
+2191 QHALSIGVNEYLGK

-2212 LKTMES
+2212 LKTMEA
-2218 LLNKQPKKA
+2218 LLSKKTKRT